1 MRGGRGGARLSMP
14 EPAMT
19 QLAVLTTYHGYTY
32 YCALEHA
39 RAGNE
44 AVGARVGTLRDGPV
58 GLDATVNL
66 ARG

>member
-1 MRGGRGGARLSMP
+1 
-14 EPAMT
+14 MT

>member
-1 MRGGRGGARLSMP
+1 MP

-19 QLAVLTTYHGYTY
+19 QLAILTTYHGYTY

-44 AVGARVGTLRDGPV
+44 AVGARVGALRDGPV